1 MKVRTVTRTTHLAQL
16 DELDAE
22 VELEFEPVEG
32 ADVLTHLSD
41 DGKMLVVGYLVQDES
56 PSDPLKDS
64 EANGNI
70 YTWNE
75 GVITDDKGE
84 MLRIFGLED
93 RGVPD
98 LDRGFDLIPYAKPI
112 SLCELAAEIL
122 YVDILRNPER
132 LADWFKH
139 ESWPQLGL
147 KSRYFRW
154 AINNQEKL
162 FKELLDNYNGFFEED
177 VNALAVALY
186 TTHWK
191 QIVGPYVVPMNY
203 QSQSYTIISPTSFDG
218 DPDDIPNCV
227 WVADA
232 LAKENITPRP
242 KGISIEHF
250 SSDTSPNTYAVLE
263 KGTDILF
270 KGAYPECSKWIKD
283 NLPPTTPDDLRDA
296 AERYSKAVA
305 EEYANWCSGY
315 VYGCVVQT
323 FDLVDDEWVKRDD
336 YDSCWGHIGDE
347 YAEEA
352 LKDEYFAYAVKNLK
366 PLVDP
371 NQLPL
376 EI

>member
-1 MKVRTVTRTTHLAQL
+1 MKVRTLTHTTHLAQL

-22 VELEFEPVEG
+22 VELEFAPVDG

-64 EANGNI
+64 DANGDI
-70 YTWNE
+70 YTWDE
-75 GVITDDKGE
+75 RVITDDKAE

-98 LDRGFDLIPYAKPI
+98 LDKAFDLIPYAQPV
-112 SLCELAAEIL
+112 SLAELAAHQVYQGL
-122 YVDILRNPER
+122 LKDPEP
-132 LADWFKH
+132 LKDWD
-139 ESWPQLGL
+139 EVPGMGL
-147 KSRYFRW
+147 KSRYIRW
-154 AINNQEKL
+154 ALDNRDL
-162 FKELLDNYNGFFEED
+162 LMRELYDNYNGFFEAE
-177 VNALAVALY
+177 VNEIATGLY
-186 TTHWK
+186 EKYWK

-203 QSQSYTIISPTSFDG
+203 RSQYYTIISPTSFDG
-218 DPDDIPNCV
+218 DPDDLPNCV

-232 LAKENITPRP
+232 LAKENLTPFP
-242 KGISIEHF
+242 KGISIEYLQ
-250 SSDTSPNTYAVLE
+250 PQNTAAVLE
-263 KGTDILF
+263 KGTNILF
-270 KGAYPECSKWIKD
+270 KGTYPECYRWIKG
-283 NLPPTTPDDLRDA
+283 NLPPTTPEDLRDA
-296 AERYSKAVA
+296 AERYAKAVA

-336 YDSCWGHIGDE
+336 YDACWGHIGDE

-352 LKDEYFAYAVKNLK
+352 LKTEYFDPIVRNLK

-376 EI
+376 EL